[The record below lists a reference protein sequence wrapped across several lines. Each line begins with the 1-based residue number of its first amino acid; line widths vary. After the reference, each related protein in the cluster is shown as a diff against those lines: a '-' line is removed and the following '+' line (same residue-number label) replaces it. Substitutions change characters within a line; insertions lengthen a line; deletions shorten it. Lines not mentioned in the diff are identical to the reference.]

1 MRALPQIRRRRLW
14 SGRRCPPRRRSRP
27 SLSLRARV
35 CHPNTRRHVRLLG
48 PCFKTGRSTP
58 LCQHPERAGALGSS
72 VPPPPHPT
80 RGYNTLRR
88 VPRSPRPCTATE
100 TDADPS
106 TGKYA
111 ERTNARKV
119 DPRGRRD
126 WRRAFP
132 FQQFHVLFH
141 SLSKVLFI
149 FPSRYLFAI
158 GLSPVFSF
166 RWSLPPVLSCIPKQL
181 DSSRAHHKALVV
193 RVVDGVLTLCDAPF
207 QETCTRPSA
216 ENASPDYNSDG
227 RQRPP
232 IQNVSSSRF
241 TRSY

>member
-111 ERTNARKV
+111 ERTNARLTPEADATGV
-119 DPRGRRD
+119 ER
-126 WRRAFP
+126 FP
-132 FQQFHVLFH
+132 FSNFTYCFTLFPKCFSSFPH
-141 SLSKVLFI
+141 GTCSLSV
-149 FPSRYLFAI
+149 SRLYLA
-158 GLSPVFSF
+158 
-166 RWSLPPVLSCIPKQL
+166 L
-181 DSSRAHHKALVV
+181 DGIYH
-193 RVVDGVLTLCDAPF
+193 PF
-207 QETCTRPSA
+207 
-216 ENASPDYNSDG
+216 
-227 RQRPP
+227 
-232 IQNVSSSRF
+232 
-241 TRSY
+241 